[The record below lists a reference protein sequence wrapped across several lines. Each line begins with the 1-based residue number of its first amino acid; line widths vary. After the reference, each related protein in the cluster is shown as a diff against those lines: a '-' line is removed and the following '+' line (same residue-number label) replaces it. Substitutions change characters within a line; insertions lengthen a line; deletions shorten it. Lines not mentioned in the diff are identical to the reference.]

1 MLVRYVFLVS
11 TLLKQDLVD
20 KPLGTLMNQQFH
32 KTKMPQA
39 KQPQVAFHQNPSGLL
54 QPPAVAQKKHI
65 SYGRRDDYILE
76 IEQQLMHKYRVGY
89 SGLHKLLV
97 IKEGNQQFSRPFV

>member
-1 MLVRYVFLVS
+1 MYVRYVFLES

-32 KTKMPQA
+32 KSRMPKA
-39 KQPQVAFHQNPSGLL
+39 KQPQVAFHQNHSVVPCISG
-54 QPPAVAQKKHI
+54 VAKKRHI
-65 SYGRRDDYILE
+65 SYGRRDDYILD
-76 IEQQLMHKYRVGY
+76 IEQQLMDKYRVGY
-89 SGLHKLLV
+89 SGLHKMLV